1 MLHQRI
7 VRKSGFLRAK
17 IHDFLV
23 RKVAFLD
30 PKLADPV
37 LQSGFLNFKKPDEK
51 RPIQGAQGPN
61 LTDHTI
67 GKVKVPQNAD
77 TASPLR
83 NGDSFREFGPINA
96 IPSCIGG
103 GGAERHEKNC
113 WAIRV
118 ELLSGRLRRL
128 KRGTKTH
135 LKSQRSININGIQ
148 DEPKSAKS
156 KIEIC
161 SDCTEVG
168 PDFLPS
174 TACIVGLGAYFLLP
188 SRCYI
193 GGDFLAVMD
202 FDAGADREP
211 NTAPLHISLQALA
224 RPSGRKISDRTQQ
237 LDVGSDEYPRT
248 SNLFFCQESVH
259 DLGGSES
266 NMNLSLRGSIQVVQ
280 DSERNLMASKHSETS
295 CFKPEKLQDGLDRVE
310 SRSRANERE
319 MHAQIKCKAGDRKR
333 AMEKGCRGADGAT
346 DLKPSGPSATIARS
360 DRLASPTALFFTTAG
375 AGDSQCSGLRR
386 LEFEALS
393 KRYPLAGQFRFAAMS
408 CKAQPVV
415 PGPLALLRG
424 VGLEPCNSEK
434 CGTGADDSRHEAASP
449 KRTRLLCRSGDDHG
463 TKADS
468 RHIHTA
474 DFAGWEWVGHWV
486 EDEQMVKSRQY
497 TTHNPFCPI
506 SHEYCTAKSRASFA
520 GWTLQGNISSRM
532 AAQNRNI
539 RARNAGN
546 NGSNC
551 SSLKMSQSWSFHS
564 PIRAFWA

>member
-1 MLHQRI
+1 M
-7 VRKSGFLRAK
+7 S
-17 IHDFLV
+17 
-23 RKVAFLD
+23 
-30 PKLADPV
+30 
-37 LQSGFLNFKKPDEK
+37 
-51 RPIQGAQGPN
+51 
-61 LTDHTI
+61 
-67 GKVKVPQNAD
+67 
-77 TASPLR
+77 
-83 NGDSFREFGPINA
+83 
-96 IPSCIGG
+96 
-103 GGAERHEKNC
+103 
-113 WAIRV
+113 
-118 ELLSGRLRRL
+118 
-128 KRGTKTH
+128 
-135 LKSQRSININGIQ
+135 
-148 DEPKSAKS
+148 
-156 KIEIC
+156 
-161 SDCTEVG
+161 
-168 PDFLPS
+168 
-174 TACIVGLGAYFLLP
+174 
-188 SRCYI
+188 
-193 GGDFLAVMD
+193 
-202 FDAGADREP
+202 
-211 NTAPLHISLQALA
+211 SLQALA

-248 SNLFFCQESVH
+248 SNLFFCQDSVH

-319 MHAQIKCKAGDRKR
+319 MHAQIKRKAGDHKR

-346 DLKPSGPSATIARS
+346 NLKPSGPSATIARS

-408 CKAQPVV
+408 CKAQFNDAVV
-415 PGPLALLRG
+415 AQWRSLWSQGPLHCSEELALSPATPKSVAQALMTCAMKQRPRSEQGFSAALATTMAPKPIADTSTPPILR
-424 VGLEPCNSEK
+424 VGN
-434 CGTGADDSRHEAASP
+434 
-449 KRTRLLCRSGDDHG
+449 
-463 TKADS
+463 
-468 RHIHTA
+468 
-474 DFAGWEWVGHWV
+474 GHWV

-564 PIRAFWA
+564 PIRASWA